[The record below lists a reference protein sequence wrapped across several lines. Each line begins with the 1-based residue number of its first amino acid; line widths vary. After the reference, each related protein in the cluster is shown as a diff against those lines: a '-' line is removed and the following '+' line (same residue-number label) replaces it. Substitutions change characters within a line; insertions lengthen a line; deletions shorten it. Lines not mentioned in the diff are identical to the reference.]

1 MFQGLNW
8 RVRCLT
14 INKKLLDTSDS
25 SMKGIL
31 EREVKVHQERIDEL
45 VYELYGLTDE
55 EKRIVD
61 TLVNPA

>member
-1 MFQGLNW
+1 
-8 RVRCLT
+8 
-14 INKKLLDTSDS
+14 
-25 SMKGIL
+25 MKGIL